1 MRDRRREGRSIYPW
15 LRRDTFR
22 TGIAYLISL
31 AVHTFVFLVLL
42 AAVVLEGGGGPGQG
56 YGGRG
61 EFFSLL
67 TGHGRL
73 DYQTDRTDE
82 ANSLQEEVAR
92 QIDELE
98 PLPAVA
104 SEVVPELS
112 DVGVRLAALT
122 PRINPVPFASSLR
135 NMPPPSTGGGMAIGP
150 GVGSGGGRGGGIGR
164 GFGRGFGDFVG
175 FLHKVGFDVVFL
187 IDGSNS
193 MQFVVD
199 EAKRQ
204 ISFLAGKIQKLVPN
218 SRVGLVIYKDRGEE
232 FVTRWSALTFHHDK
246 LQTFISHINAGG
258 GGDYEEAVTEGL
270 RTAIDEIEWRKYAQ
284 RVIVLVPSSPPHA
297 ATIATAEEL
306 LREFHSD
313 RGIVHVLDLSE
324 PMHREYEIALHR
336 SWYGRDPEKISPLP
350 QFYRDMQALYR
361 RLAEIGGGELIPIQE
376 QNQVTEQLLVAAFG
390 PHWEK
395 EVARFERED

>member
-1 MRDRRREGRSIYPW
+1 MRDDRRQHPSLYPW

-22 TGIAYLISL
+22 TGVAYLISL
-31 AVHTFVFLVLL
+31 AVHALVFLVLL
-42 AAVVLEGGGGPGQG
+42 AAVVLDGGGGPGQG

-61 EFFSLL
+61 DVFSLL
-67 TGHGRL
+67 TGQGRL
-73 DYQTDRTDE
+73 DYQTDRTRE
-82 ANSLQEEVAR
+82 SNSLQEEVAR
-92 QIDELE
+92 QIEQLE

-135 NMPPPSTGGGMAIGP
+135 NMSPPSTGGGMAIGP
-150 GVGSGGGRGGGIGR
+150 GLGSGGGLGGGIGR
-164 GFGRGFGDFVG
+164 GFGRGFGDFIG

-199 EAKRQ
+199 EVKKQ
-204 ISFLAGKIQKLVPN
+204 IAYLAGQIQKLVPN
-218 SRVGLVIYKDRGEE
+218 SRVGLVIYKDKGEE
-232 FVTRWSALTFHHDK
+232 FVTRWSPLTFHYDK
-246 LQTFISHINAGG
+246 LQAFISQIHAGG

-284 RVIVLVPSSPPHA
+284 RVIVVVPSSPPHG
-297 ATIATAEEL
+297 ATIDTAEEL
-306 LREFHSD
+306 VRSFHSD
-313 RGIVHVLDLSE
+313 RGVVHVLDLSE

-350 QFYRDMQALYR
+350 QFYTDMRQLYR
-361 RLAEIGGGELIPIQE
+361 GLAEIGGGELIPIQE
-376 QNQVTEQLLVAAFG
+376 RQQVTEQLLVAAFG
-390 PHWEK
+390 PQWRK
-395 EVARFERED
+395 EVAKFGGGS